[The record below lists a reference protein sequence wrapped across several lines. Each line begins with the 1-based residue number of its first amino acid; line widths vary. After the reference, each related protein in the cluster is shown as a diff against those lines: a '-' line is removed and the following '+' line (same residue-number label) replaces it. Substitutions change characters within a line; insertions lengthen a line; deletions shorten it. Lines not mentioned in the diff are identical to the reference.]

1 MKNSKSYEC
10 SWRGSNPRPL
20 AGNQCSSTEL
30 QKRVVFTNTC
40 CAEANWGG
48 GELEGLLFGANI
60 ALACKR
66 GFARIEVGRNSLA
79 LLLINLVHFGWKLMT
94 EADKCVRISVS
105 NFISEP
111 SHNCFNVRWTRISI
125 NSLRIDCPFPFD
137 VPEVIPFCPEKE
149 IMFILISP

>member
-1 MKNSKSYEC
+1 MNVPGGDQTLDR
-10 SWRGSNPRPL
+10 WLVTNALPL
-20 AGNQCSSTEL
+20 RYRNGWCL
-30 QKRVVFTNTC
+30 QTPVVPKQIG
-40 CAEANWGG
+40 GG
-48 GELEGLLFGANI
+48 GELEGLLIGANI
-60 ALACKR
+60 ALAYKR

-94 EADKCVRISVS
+94 EPDKCVRISVS

>member
-1 MKNSKSYEC
+1 MNVPGGDRTLDRWLVTNALPLSYRNGWC
-10 SWRGSNPRPL
+10 
-20 AGNQCSSTEL
+20 L
-30 QKRVVFTNTC
+30 QTPVVPKQIG
-40 CAEANWGG
+40 GG
-48 GELEGLLFGANI
+48 GELEGLLIGANI

-105 NFISEP
+105 NFISKP

-137 VPEVIPFCPEKE
+137 VPEVIPFCLEKE

>member
-1 MKNSKSYEC
+1 MRDSRSYEC

-94 EADKCVRISVS
+94 EAD
-105 NFISEP
+105 
-111 SHNCFNVRWTRISI
+111 NVRWTRISI
-125 NSLRIDCPFPFD
+125 NSLRIDCPFLFD

>member
-1 MKNSKSYEC
+1 M
-10 SWRGSNPRPL
+10 
-20 AGNQCSSTEL
+20 
-30 QKRVVFTNTC
+30 
-40 CAEANWGG
+40 
-48 GELEGLLFGANI
+48 EGLLIGANI

-105 NFISEP
+105 NFISKP

-125 NSLRIDCPFPFD
+125 NSLRINGPFSLD
-137 VPEVIPFCPEKE
+137 VPEIVPLGTKKE
-149 IMFILISP
+149 LMFTLISPQGRRMTWKVCFHEFLVGVGAVRLRKVLFVYHVLISFEEFPLVDGQSC